1 MRSKNYAKLRRVG
14 LSCGEDL
21 PAAGLEVF
29 GYGAVAGDRDLVVGG
44 GDGAELENCH
54 GVVGWSGNL
63 DGAVH
68 AWGLRKGFG
77 CVCTVG
83 FGN

>member
-1 MRSKNYAKLRRVG
+1 MISENHAKLRRVG
-14 LSCGEDL
+14 LNRREDL

-29 GYGAVAGDRDLVVGG
+29 GHGAVAGERDLVSGG
-44 GDGAELENCH
+44 GDGAELENRH
-54 GVVGWSGNL
+54 GGVGWSGNL

-68 AWGLRKGFG
+68 AWGLRKGLG